1 MRPIAWMAGASVVS
15 WLVVSAIGGDRV
27 HPEALFGMLGPLASA
42 CVAWIAMVLA
52 HRTAPERL
60 TAVMIA
66 GFAVKLV
73 FFGIYVVVMLR
84 VLALRPAPFVT
95 AFTSYFIA
103 LYAMQALFLNRLMTT
118 VSSSDRAGRA
128 P

>member
-1 MRPIAWMAGASVVS
+1 MTPIAWMAAAGVVS
-15 WLVVSAIGGDRV
+15 WLAVSAIGGDGV

-42 CVAWIAMVLA
+42 CVAWIAMVRA

-60 TAVMIA
+60 TAVMIV

-84 VLALRPAPFVT
+84 VLALRPVPFVT

-103 LYAMQALFLNRLMTT
+103 LYAMQAWFLKRLTT
-118 VSSSDRAGRA
+118 VPSSDRAGRA